1 MFDDLQRR
9 QQQTEAAAE
18 EEEEEEEKEEEEMEE
33 EEMEEEEEEEMEEEE
48 MEEEEEE
55 EMEEEGGDR
64 RSTGEGGGG
73 RTRYVD
79 KTSPASFT
87 PHWALFSFLSISLG
101 VAFPPRLIT
110 WRTCS
115 AAAISLADGLDK

>member
-18 EEEEEEEKEEEEMEE
+18 EEEEEEEK
-33 EEMEEEEEEEMEEEE
+33 EEEEMEEEE